1 MDTTDFEK
9 WLFDPTVGK
18 IVSVL
23 VGIVVVLF
31 LSRLLQ
37 NALANRI
44 RETGIRY
51 QVRKFII
58 YLSYLAIVI
67 LITLV
72 FSDRLSSLTV
82 ALGVAGAGI
91 TFALQEVI
99 VSLAG
104 WFAISFAGFY
114 KNGDR
119 VQLGGIKGDVIDI
132 SLLRT
137 TLMEIGEWVR
147 GDNYSG
153 RVVRIANSFV
163 FKEPV
168 FNYSGDFPFLWDEIV
183 IPVKY
188 GSNQQLARQ
197 ILTQIVSREVGEVAS
212 QANESWQNMI
222 RKFMVESA
230 SVEPSITLSLNDNW
244 MEYTIRYVV
253 EYNKRRATKDRL
265 FTGILDA
272 IAETNGKVALA
283 STTIQLVEVP
293 TLNVQFR
300 GEAPVQ

>member
-188 GSNQQLARQ
+188 GSNHQLARQ
-197 ILTQIVSREVGEVAS
+197 LLTQIVSREVGEVAS